1 MGIKELVFVILS
13 SNFVESNINS
23 VDYDSLECMIHNMYH
38 EAANQPTKGKIAVGN
53 VTMNRVKHPK
63 YPSTICKVVKQARI
77 KNNEVLL
84 NKCQFS
90 WYCDGQSDYIDL
102 YTDDILNPIKYK
114 SFEEVVLLSYFILNG
129 AILDNTDG
137 ATHYLNP
144 DIARKR
150 KWQDIYTHTAS
161 IHEHEFYRREFDSLL

>member
-23 VDYDSLECMIHNMYH
+23 VDYDSLECMIHNIYH

-63 YPSTICKVVKQARI
+63 YPNTVCSVVKQARI
-77 KNNEVLL
+77 KDNAVLL
-84 NKCQFS
+84 NRCQFS
-90 WYCDGQSDYIDL
+90 WYCDGVPDHIDL
-102 YTDDILNPIKYK
+102 YTNGKINPIRMA
-114 SFEEVVLLSYFILNG
+114 SFEEVVILSFFILNG
-129 AILDNTDG
+129 NIMDNTDG

-161 IHEHEFYRREFDSLL
+161 IYEHEFYRRDYDSLL